1 MSLVMVIWLV
11 LFCMAI
17 GACLGF
23 LFKGKHEK
31 QLAADYEKKLQD
43 MEAQKL
49 LLAARIKE
57 ELKET
62 RAAILKSAVSYE
74 GIVKI
79 LEDELNISEDL
90 HLTPPVMNAE
100 QLPMKEE
107 SSDCE
112 KNKFESIEEK
122 VVDINQDESEAA

>member
-1 MSLVMVIWLV
+1 MSFVMVIWLV

-49 LLAARIKE
+49 LLAAKIKE

-62 RAAILKSAVSYE
+62 RTAILKSAVSYE

-79 LEDELNISEDL
+79 LEDELHISEDL
-90 HLTPPVMNAE
+90 HLTPPVMNTE
-100 QLPMKEE
+100 QLPMAVNNSEE
-107 SSDCE
+107 GKIESE
-112 KNKFESIEEK
+112 KVEEK
-122 VVDINQDESEAA
+122 IVEISQDKPEAA

>member
-1 MSLVMVIWLV
+1 MSFLMVIWLV

-23 LFKGKHEK
+23 LFKGRHEK

-49 LLAARIKE
+49 LLAAKIKE

-79 LEDELNISEDL
+79 LEEELNISEDL

-100 QLPMKEE
+100 QLPMTEDSSEYTSGESKEAE
-107 SSDCE
+107 E
-112 KNKFESIEEK
+112 KIKIEE
-122 VVDINQDESEAA
+122 NQAA